1 MTESCNKLILVGG
14 FHEMVEL
21 CEAIG
26 KSIVGI
32 IDPNLKGE
40 YLGHKV
46 MGQDQDAPGL
56 FKDFGDV
63 PVVVTPDMPAVRER
77 LQSVYQQIGFRPCRL
92 VHPSAVVSRTATIG
106 AGVVVQHGACVSSMV
121 RLDDHVRINVRANLM
136 HDVTVG
142 PFTTIAPNAV
152 VLGRVQ
158 IGRSCYIGA
167 NATILPGVRVG
178 DRAVVG
184 AGAVV
189 TRAVPEW
196 CGCQRQSRQMMP
208 RTFGWDDLL

>member
-1 MTESCNKLILVGG
+1 
-14 FHEMVEL
+14 MVEL

-32 IDPNLKGE
+32 IDPDLKGE
-40 YLGHKV
+40 YLGHKI
-46 MGQDQDAPGL
+46 MGQDQDAPRL
-56 FKDFGDV
+56 FRDFGDV
-63 PVVVTPDMPAVRER
+63 PIVITPDLPAVRER
-77 LQSVYQQIGFRPCRL
+77 LQSAYQQIGFRPCQL
-92 VHPSAVVSRTATIG
+92 VHPLAVLSRTATIG

-121 RLDDHVRINVRANLM
+121 RLGDYVRINVRANLM

-158 IGRSCYIGA
+158 IGRSCYVGA
-167 NATILPGVRVG
+167 NATILPGVRLG
-178 DRAVVG
+178 DRVVVG

-189 TRAVPEW
+189 TRAVA
-196 CGCQRQSRQMMP
+196 
-208 RTFGWDDLL
+208 DDAVVKGNPAK